1 MEELFWCVSV
11 LLNYCMSTPTDILWS
26 LVDHYLFSCSSFF
39 VLYYCTLFVLSLF
52 FLYSLMDYY
61 CTYVLLDL
69 VILSLFSHGLQLC
82 YAVSIC
88 FWVTLISCWPL
99 FVDLCLFV
107 LLLIVLLYYGVK
119 EEPCSVVDLSLS
131 SCCFSFVL
139 VLVLFLLLFLSLLLL
154 LLLLVSVLCLSIGRL
169 IYDKRFTYTI

>member
-1 MEELFWCVSV
+1 MEELYWCVSV

-26 LVDHYLFSCSSFF
+26 LVDLYLFSCSSFF

-52 FLYSLMDYY
+52 FLCSLMDYY
-61 CTYVLLDL
+61 WTYVLLDF
-69 VILSLFSHGLQLC
+69 VVLSLFSYGLQLC

-88 FWVTLISCWPL
+88 FWVTLISCWSL
-99 FVDLCLFV
+99 FVDLCLFVLCLFV

-139 VLVLFLLLFLSLLLL
+139 LWRTTVKMYYCIT
-154 LLLLVSVLCLSIGRL
+154 VLCSNGRSFL
-169 IYDKRFTYTI
+169 IHFCVTE